1 MLYDHRTYTC
11 MPGTLKKQMALYE
24 EHGWAIQKR
33 HLGEPLLYGPVET
46 GNVNSYVHIWVFK
59 DVADRSQR
67 RAAMQSDPEWAAYL
81 KKSGEAGYLISQENK
96 IVVPAPFFKD

>member
-11 MPGTLKKQMALYE
+11 TPGTLKKQMALYE
-24 EHGWAIQKR
+24 KHGWAIQKR

-59 DVADRSQR
+59 DAADR
-67 RAAMQSDPEWAAYL
+67 
-81 KKSGEAGYLISQENK
+81 KS
-96 IVVPAPFFKD
+96 VV

>member
-11 MPGTLKKQMALYE
+11 TPGTLKKQMALYE
-24 EHGWAIQKR
+24 KHGWAIQKR

-59 DVADRSQR
+59 DAADRSQR
-67 RAAMQSDPEWAAYL
+67 APPCRATLNGPP
-81 KKSGEAGYLISQENK
+81 ISRK
-96 IVVPAPFFKD
+96 VPRRVI

>member
-11 MPGTLKKQMALYE
+11 IPGTLKKQMALYE
-24 EHGWAIQKR
+24 QHGWPIQRR

-59 DVADRSQR
+59 DAADRSQR
-67 RAAMQSDPEWAAYL
+67 RAAMQQDPEWVAYL
-81 KKSGEAGYLISQENK
+81 KKSAEAAYLVSQENK
-96 IVVPAPFFKD
+96 IVIPAPFFKD